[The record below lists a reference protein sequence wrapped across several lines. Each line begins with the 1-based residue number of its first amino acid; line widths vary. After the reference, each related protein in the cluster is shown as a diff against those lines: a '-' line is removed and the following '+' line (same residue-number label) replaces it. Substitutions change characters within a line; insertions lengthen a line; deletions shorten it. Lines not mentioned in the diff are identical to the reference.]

1 MLLVEIDGTSAG
13 ANANGLV
20 INGDGSG
27 SLVRGLVINR
37 FGSDGVV
44 LDASSGT
51 SIVGNFIGT
60 DTNGTLALGNGAIGV
75 FLNGA
80 DNNTIGGVSP
90 AARNIISGN
99 NTAGVDVDFVSG
111 GNLLQ
116 GNFIGIDAT
125 GSRALGNHAAGVRI
139 KDGSSNDTV
148 GGTTAGAGNF
158 ISGNGNAG
166 IFLDFAGG
174 SLVQGNFIGTDT
186 TGTSLLGN
194 SSDGIL
200 IFESLNNTIGGTAPG
215 RVMSSPSTTATV

>member
-1 MLLVEIDGTSAG
+1 M
-13 ANANGLV
+13 

-44 LDASSGT
+44 LNASSGT
-51 SIVGNFIGT
+51 SVVGNFIGT
-60 DTNGTLALGNGAIGV
+60 DTNGTLALGNGFIGV

-99 NTAGVDVDFVSG
+99 NTFGVDVDFASF

-139 KDGSSNDTV
+139 KDASNGTV

-174 SLVQGNFIGTDT
+174 SLVQGNFVGTDT
-186 TGTSLLGN
+186 AGTSPLGN
-194 SSDGIL
+194 STDGIS
-200 IFESLNNTIGGTAPG
+200 IFESPNNTIGGTAPG